1 MNYKNV
7 AVIIPTFNE
16 SLNIALLLSK
26 IYDILPNASI
36 FVVDDSD
43 EKEYEKLKKNITNPE
58 VIVMNRTEKLGRGDA
73 VIAGFKEALKNPK
86 IDYFFEMDA
95 DLQHDPSDFPAFLK
109 KMDEENADL
118 VVGTRYD
125 GQGEI
130 SDWPM
135 DRLIKSKVA
144 NLYLKSM
151 LGLDLTDFTSGFR
164 LYSRRAVELLVKVD
178 FKISGF
184 IRHSESAYHIKKNE
198 LKITE
203 VPIHF
208 KSRKHGQSSL
218 GSEKKLET
226 FYGILKI
233 RFGK

>member
-1 MNYKNV
+1 MSKKI
-7 AVIIPTFNE
+7 AVIIPTYNE

-26 IYDILPNASI
+26 IFNVLPGAQI
-36 FVVDDSD
+36 FVLDDSSP
-43 EKEYEKLKKNITNPE
+43 EEFEKLKKEIGKSKVNLTH
-58 VIVMNRTEKLGRGDA
+58 RTGKLGRGDA
-73 VIAGFKEALKNPK
+73 VIAGFKEAIKNK
-86 IDYFFEMDA
+86 ETEYFFEMDA
-95 DLQHDPSDFPAFLK
+95 DLQHDPADFPIFLE
-109 KMDEENADL
+109 KMKEENADL

-125 GQGEI
+125 GKGEI
-130 SDWPM
+130 SDWPI

-144 NLYLKSM
+144 NLYLKSL
-151 LGLDLTDFTSGFR
+151 LGLDLTDYTSGFR

-184 IRHSESAYHIKKNE
+184 IRHSESAYHIQKNE

-203 VPIHF
+203 APIHF
-208 KSRKHGQSSL
+208 KGRIHGQSSI